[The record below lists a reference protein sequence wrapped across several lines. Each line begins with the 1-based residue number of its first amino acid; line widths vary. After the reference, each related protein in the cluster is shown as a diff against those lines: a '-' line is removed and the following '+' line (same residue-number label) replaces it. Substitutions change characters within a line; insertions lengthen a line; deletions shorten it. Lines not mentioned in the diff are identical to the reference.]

1 MSTFEEIMNASDKYK
16 TLWQN
21 ASDEEKQRV
30 AQIFADINIKNSN
43 KINTKNFAK
52 QIINKL
58 NEKTSKI
65 IKMIYSKSIN
75 GLIYAPTQVGKSA
88 ATYEFI
94 KMCFESEIPVIIST
108 DNKTDQQ
115 EQLYNRI
122 KKKFGGL
129 DMNVKMLKV
138 ADKKG
143 FEDDLE
149 NCIETKNNRFVIF
162 CLDNA
167 SQVKKVI
174 TLLTS
179 LYMRYN
185 KMSHIN
191 KLVIIH
197 DEADT
202 VTKDNNIDN
211 KHDDQAASH
220 RMWLELKDLFT
231 TSMTNIDLKRIF
243 VTATPE
249 NCVMLYKI
257 DCPDVMKLE
266 IPVTYTGYQDIEH
279 VAMEDDSQIKQLIR
293 NEVSRIENEGTHE
306 AILYCIDRKV
316 TDGHDRI
323 LFELADTM
331 DCVVSTYNGQ
341 GIKTYM
347 RSDKKI
353 NQFRKLLKEF
363 QIQYDR
369 DYNFFHIKNMTI
381 RQFYN
386 MLKKIGERCVI
397 TIGKDLICRGISY
410 VGEDT
415 IDPITATTLFYKP
428 GVSMHCIGI
437 AQTIGRITGCA
448 MPSLKR
454 RLYAPKD
461 VYDTY
466 VRYNQNQEKYISEIS
481 KSNEDTITK
490 TVMNDLIFNKIYRS
504 VDRPKL
510 ALKLKM
516 REEIER
522 SENESENES
531 EIESESER
539 SESENDKEEDRMKM
553 LINNWW
559 NKKSIIGKILSFVY
573 ENNDGVNEKELKEF
587 IHECGSK
594 DVNKMYHHLITKTKE
609 YNLVFERKNDIT
621 KLKQK
626 AREFI
631 NIK

>member
-1 MSTFEEIMNASDKYK
+1 MSTINMNIFEEMMNASEEYK
-16 TLWQN
+16 TIWEN
-21 ASDEEKQRV
+21 VSDEEKQRM
-30 AQIFADINIKNSN
+30 AEILADINLKNRN
-43 KINTKNFAK
+43 KINAKNYAK
-52 QIINKL
+52 QILNKI

-65 IKMIYSKSIN
+65 INMIYSKSVN

-94 KMCFESEIPVIIST
+94 KTCFENEIPVIIST

-122 KKKFGGL
+122 KEKLGGE
-129 DMNVKMLKV
+129 MNMKMLKV
-138 ADKKG
+138 TDKRG
-143 FEDDLE
+143 FEDELE
-149 NCIETKNNRFVIF
+149 SCIETKNNRFAIF

-185 KMSHIN
+185 KMSHIS

-211 KHDDQAASH
+211 KQDDQAASH

-279 VAMEDDSQIKQLIR
+279 IAMEDDSQIKQLLRTEIMR
-293 NEVSRIENEGTHE
+293 VEEAGTHE

-323 LFELADTM
+323 LLELADTM
-331 DCVVSTYNGQ
+331 DCVVNTYNGQ

-347 RSDKKI
+347 RSDRKI
-353 NQFRKLLKEF
+353 HKFRKLLKGAN
-363 QIQYDR
+363 IQYER
-369 DYNFFHIKNMTI
+369 DYNFFHIKNITI

-386 MLKKIGERCVI
+386 MMKKIGERCVI

-428 GVSMHCIGI
+428 CVSMHCIGI

-448 MPSLKR
+448 MPTLKR

-461 VYDTY
+461 VYDAY
-466 VRYNQNQEKYISEIS
+466 IRYNQNQEKYISEIS
-481 KSNEDTITK
+481 KSDDDTMTK
-490 TVMNDLIFNKIYRS
+490 TVMNELVFNKVYRS

-516 REEIER
+516 REEEEESDDSSSSDGMIDGVKISCLERWYKNDDTIMSKIIKVLYNTEVELSYNELKQRIEYSGDNKSFESYIDGGR
-522 SENESENES
+522 SKRCNFGKVWCAKNGY
-531 EIESESER
+531 IKLNINIR
-539 SESENDKEEDRMKM
+539 NH
-553 LINNWW
+553 INN
-559 NKKSIIGKILSFVY
+559 NFS
-573 ENNDGVNEKELKEF
+573 
-587 IHECGSK
+587 
-594 DVNKMYHHLITKTKE
+594 
-609 YNLVFERKNDIT
+609 
-621 KLKQK
+621 
-626 AREFI
+626 
-631 NIK
+631 